1 MSAMRII
8 VLALALLL
16 PALSLGQAAAAGP
29 KDLPPMPD
37 PCTAAPNLPLCR

>member
-8 VLALALLL
+8 VLALALVL
-16 PALSLGQAAAAGP
+16 PALSWAQAVAGP
-29 KDLPPMPD
+29 QDAPPMPD